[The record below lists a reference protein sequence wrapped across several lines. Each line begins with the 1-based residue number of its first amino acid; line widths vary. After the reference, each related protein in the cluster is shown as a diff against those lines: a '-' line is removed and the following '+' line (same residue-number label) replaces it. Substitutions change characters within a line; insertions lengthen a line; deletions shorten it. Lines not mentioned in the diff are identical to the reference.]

1 MMDDQNYKK
10 FVAQFSAEEWTL
22 LCQHR
27 LFLYYIKCDLKAA
40 AGVAADTLRRTIGY
54 EFAPDL
60 PRPQKPQ
67 PKPHIQQQNN
77 PSLPAP
83 SADQDD
89 ISSAGSN
96 SERNDANGKQKF
108 KPIIEGTSA
117 AKCAKLPDPLR
128 RRYKM

>member
-10 FVAQFSAEEWTL
+10 FVAQFSAAEWTL

-27 LFLYYIKCDLKAA
+27 LFLYYLKCDLKAA
-40 AGVAADTLRRTIGY
+40 AGVAADSLRRTIGY

-60 PRPQKPQ
+60 PRPQSK
-67 PKPHIQQQNN
+67 PKPKPVTPPPGATASN
-77 PSLPAP
+77 
-83 SADQDD
+83 QDD
-89 ISSAGSN
+89 ANSLGSPERSDSSG
-96 SERNDANGKQKF
+96 EQKF